1 MGNAS
6 TLVLKDS
13 ANKTIKGLGSKAT
26 LKDLA
31 KLSEKN
37 ADAVVVIEEEENKE
51 DPAKPVNIK
60 MVQLTGVGKTIAGD
74 KATSLSGVII
84 SLDKPSTWSADIKY
98 QVRFFDRKTKE
109 LDPEADLVNIVI
121 DDDGANAAFSLTGRD
136 KKLAYYYYEKAMS
149 ISADTY
155 KSDKLIQVR
164 RKKADDKWSEWGTE
178 LHSDYTVGGKITIF
192 KREVELSYKTGDE
205 NVGLKPGQEI
215 KVNYGDLIEEPFA
228 KNFPA
233 QIFDDKPETSLRGMA
248 IKLSKLNYNTRTK
261 NFKLAIQVNTNDI
274 DVDVKNAAKLLEYY
288 KKAVNKPGAVAAD
301 IPAGYADALGN
312 LQKNGIELLPGFTIK
327 EVFFELNTNDELPG
341 KKASE

>member
-1 MGNAS
+1 MANTS
-6 TLVLKDS
+6 TLVLKD
-13 ANKTIKGLGSKAT
+13 AKDKTIKGLGSKAT

-31 KLSEKN
+31 ELGKKN
-37 ADAVVVIEEEENKE
+37 ADAVIAIEEEEDKE
-51 DPAKPVNIK
+51 DLAKPVNIK
-60 MVQLTGVGKTIAGD
+60 MVQLTGVGKAIVVDG
-74 KATSLSGVII
+74 ATSLSGVII
-84 SLDKPSTWSADIKY
+84 SLDKPSTWNSDIKY

-109 LDPEADLVNIVI
+109 LEQEADLANIVI
-121 DDDGANAAFSLTGRD
+121 DNNGANTDFGLTGRD
-136 KKLAYYYYEKAMS
+136 KKLAYYYCEKAMS

-164 RKKADDKWSEWGTE
+164 RRKDDDTWSEWGTE
-178 LHSDYTVGGKITIF
+178 LHNDYTVGGKITIF

-233 QIFDDKPETSLRGMA
+233 QIFDDRPETSLRGMS
-248 IKLSKLNYNTRTK
+248 IKLSKLNYNKRTK

-274 DVDVKNAAKLLEYY
+274 DVDVKDATKLLDYY
-288 KKAVNKPGAVAAD
+288 KKAVKSDAVATD